1 MLQKNLNVSDVFCG
15 SFSLFFV
22 LHFFVISSI
31 CMRSQHSQTQL
42 PNHHTTIIQS
52 HHYQTII
59 PKSHKN
65 HTILETY
72 VYICRRK
79 MSIKNQYSHVFR
91 FIPFSFFHLLGTTSF
106 SLAVFTTL
114 SLSFSLSLFR
124 TCAPSSP
131 SYTLSPSYL
140 TPSYLTPSYLTPS
153 SPSYTLFML
162 LQTPLSYIFLKRSQS
177 LIISCT

>member
-22 LHFFVISSI
+22 LHFFAISSI

-72 VYICRRK
+72 IYIYIYIQFFCGDKILDTKKFGGGGFLEGIFHVCGTLRK
-79 MSIKNQYSHVFR
+79 R
-91 FIPFSFFHLLGTTSF
+91 
-106 SLAVFTTL
+106 AE
-114 SLSFSLSLFR
+114 
-124 TCAPSSP
+124 
-131 SYTLSPSYL
+131 
-140 TPSYLTPSYLTPS
+140 
-153 SPSYTLFML
+153 
-162 LQTPLSYIFLKRSQS
+162 
-177 LIISCT
+177 